1 MNKMFLTFNMYSNIF
16 YFRLGPKI
24 KSRGATTSQ
33 SWIERDREILKLIMF
48 VKKSSYKI
56 FGIFIDLIYL

>member
-1 MNKMFLTFNMYSNIF
+1 MFSIIIPLNVELSEMNKMFLTFNMYSNIF

-33 SWIERDREILKLIMF
+33 S
-48 VKKSSYKI
+48 
-56 FGIFIDLIYL
+56 